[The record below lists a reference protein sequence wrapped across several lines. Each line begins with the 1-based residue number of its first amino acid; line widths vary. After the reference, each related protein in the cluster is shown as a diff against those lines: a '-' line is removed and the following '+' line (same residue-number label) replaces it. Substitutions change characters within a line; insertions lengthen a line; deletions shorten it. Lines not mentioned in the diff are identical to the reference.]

1 MPDYSKFKESKY
13 LHNKK
18 SGAQVLIWRSCLYL
32 NLHINVK
39 SLIMNVQRQR
49 SGFDS
54 YHIHQ
59 YHLHINGLTEVG
71 TSPPPPPITSAF
83 QVLQESA
90 RR

>member
-1 MPDYSKFKESKY
+1 
-13 LHNKK
+13 
-18 SGAQVLIWRSCLYL
+18 
-32 NLHINVK
+32 
-39 SLIMNVQRQR
+39 MNVQRQR

-71 TSPPPPPITSAF
+71 TSPPPPITSAF